1 MADNKKTE
9 LLKPVL
15 QLGKECI
22 YPRVETLEGDGDDF
36 FKMLEK
42 IPVRIGTN
50 RLFGWFIRCCLPGT
64 MGKIR
69 SLFFR
74 KKNA

>member
-36 FKMLEK
+36 F
-42 IPVRIGTN
+42 
-50 RLFGWFIRCCLPGT
+50 
-64 MGKIR
+64 
-69 SLFFR
+69 
-74 KKNA
+74 

>member
-22 YPRVETLEGDGDDF
+22 CPRVETLEGDGDDF

-42 IPVRIGTN
+42 KYPSGLVPIGYLAGSYAGVCLVR
-50 RLFGWFIRCCLPGT
+50 WE
-64 MGKIR
+64 K
-69 SLFFR
+69 
-74 KKNA
+74 